1 MTISSHIEIE
11 QNGHSDRNIDYET
24 KKTNP
29 DKEAFDISRAI
40 NEIFR
45 HIKQLTKKSE

>member
-1 MTISSHIEIE
+1 MDTVTEILTTK
-11 QNGHSDRNIDYET
+11 Q